1 MTVSGQR
8 NKSMDDLLCDIDPR
22 VITITRDFLAEQTI
36 TNPNVQFVRRKTDIV
51 NGNKKGYAITG
62 ILLERTKNGPKPLL
76 SGRIDIYSPA
86 DYDIFIACIDKS
98 YISQARALRDKL
110 KDELYK

>member
-22 VITITRDFLAEQTI
+22 VIAITRDFLTEQTI
-36 TNPNVQFVRRKTDIV
+36 MNPNIQFMRGKRDIV
-51 NGNKKGYAITG
+51 KGNKKGYAIKGT
-62 ILLERTKNGPKPLL
+62 LLERTKNGPKPLL

-98 YISQARALRDKL
+98 YISQAQALKDKL